1 MVTISHCPP
10 RDLSRDTAAYIRS
23 DIALMKSVASRGF
36 PQAVAYRVR
45 ILNTDPVGFEAM
57 ESDMP

>member
-1 MVTISHCPP
+1 
-10 RDLSRDTAAYIRS
+10 
-23 DIALMKSVASRGF
+23 MKSVVLRGF